1 MLESELILRR
11 FTLQGIIFSLRDEHN
26 SSLADTIA
34 LQWCKMEI
42 KLELL
47 TVIHL

>member
-11 FTLQGIIFSLRDEHN
+11 FTLQGIFSLRDEHN

-47 TVIHL
+47 TAIHL